1 MHPADQSISKL
12 FAERRG
18 HFVFESGHHGEL
30 WLELERL
37 CLRPA
42 ILRPFVAQLTDWVR
56 QQQAEIICGPLV
68 EGAFLAMLVAADL
81 GVEFIYTERFAPPQT
96 DRDAPQLFPVEYR
109 LPAVLHDVVQGR
121 RVAIINDVINAG
133 SAVRGTAANLT
144 AHGARLVGITCLLT
158 LGPVAQ
164 SLADQLAVP
173 LYQLAARDMN
183 LWPPP
188 DCPLCQAG
196 VATEN

>member
-1 MHPADQSISKL
+1 MHQADQSISEL

-42 ILRPFVAQLTDWVR
+42 ILRPFAAQLTDWVR

-68 EGAFLAMLVAADL
+68 EGAFLAMLVAAEL
-81 GVEFIYTERFAPPQT
+81 GVEFIYTERFAPPPT

-109 LPAVLHDVVQGR
+109 LPAALHDVVQGR

-144 AHGARLVGITCLLT
+144 AHGARLVGIACLLT
-158 LGPVAQ
+158 LGPAAQ

-173 LYQLAARDMN
+173 LYQLAERDMN

-196 VATEN
+196 VATEK